1 MIALGEHTK
10 IMVASAPVDFR
21 RGIHGLVALVAEALR
36 LDPYCGTIF
45 VFRSKRRDRLKL
57 IAWDGSGMILLTKWL
72 EGRGFFWP
80 PAREG
85 VVTLGGAQM
94 ALLLA
99 GLDWTRVQDQAI
111 KRPIKAG

>member
-1 MIALGEHTK
+1 MIAIGEHRK
-10 IMVASAPVDFR
+10 ILVASAPVDFR

-57 IAWDGSGMILLTKWL
+57 VAWDGSGMILLTKWL
-72 EGRGFFWP
+72 EGKGFYWP
-80 PAREG
+80 PVRDG
-85 VVTLGGAQM
+85 VVTLSGAQM

-99 GLDWTRVQDQAI
+99 GLDWTRVQDQVI
-111 KRPIKAG
+111 KRPIKAA